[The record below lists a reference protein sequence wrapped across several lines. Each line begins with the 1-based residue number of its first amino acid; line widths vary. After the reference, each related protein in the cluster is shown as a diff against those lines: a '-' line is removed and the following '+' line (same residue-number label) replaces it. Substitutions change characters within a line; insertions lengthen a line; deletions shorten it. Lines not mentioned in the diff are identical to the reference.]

1 MCNETKQTLLLCLF
15 CIFYI
20 MLYFTASCIMPGL
33 HISEC
38 LILFVHRAI
47 ELSHNSEEFDIM
59 THKNKIF
66 PHVGNI
72 PVTNTDY
79 SSVSVDPQK
88 YSFLTNQFKKKML
101 LSRFH

>member
-1 MCNETKQTLLLCLF
+1 MCNQTKQTLLLCLF

-47 ELSHNSEEFDIM
+47 DLSHNSEEFDIM

-66 PHVGNI
+66 PNVVNI

-79 SSVSVDPQK
+79 SFVSVDPQK
-88 YSFLTNQFKKKML
+88 YSFLTNQFKKKNVA
-101 LSRFH
+101 F